1 MKGLGMDIT
10 ISAWFYTKC
19 RSIYAN
25 RMMIMNHFIQNEND
39 FKLKI
44 NITIN
49 TFVILDNRLH
59 EQELILIDKIMITA
73 SFSLIQEYHW
83 LLRR

>member
-1 MKGLGMDIT
+1 
-10 ISAWFYTKC
+10 
-19 RSIYAN
+19 
-25 RMMIMNHFIQNEND
+25 MIMNHFIQNEND